1 MVITSIQNPRIKI
14 LKALKTKK
22 GRQKYSH
29 FIIEGANIL
38 KDLPPHIDVVELYI
52 KESSYSKLSF
62 LEERLGLKAV
72 ILEDYI
78 FDSVSDTKT
87 PIGALAVSPIL
98 ESREASGDT
107 IVLLDN
113 ISDAGN
119 LGTIIRTAAARGI
132 DTILLYGNCAN
143 IHNPKTVRASMGGMF
158 YVNLKKA
165 DDKDIDKLI
174 DKGYT
179 LIGLDM
185 NGKSVYDYKRQDKI
199 ILIVGSE
206 AHGLSQS
213 LKEKC
218 AKTLSIPIKN
228 VESLNAAISL
238 SIALYLI

>member
-1 MVITSIQNPRIKI
+1 
-14 LKALKTKK
+14 
-22 GRQKYSH
+22 
-29 FIIEGANIL
+29 
-38 KDLPPHIDVVELYI
+38 
-52 KESSYSKLSF
+52 
-62 LEERLGLKAV
+62 
-72 ILEDYI
+72 
-78 FDSVSDTKT
+78 
-87 PIGALAVSPIL
+87 
-98 ESREASGDT
+98 
-107 IVLLDN
+107 
-113 ISDAGN
+113 
-119 LGTIIRTAAARGI
+119 
-132 DTILLYGNCAN
+132 
-143 IHNPKTVRASMGGMF
+143 MGGMF